1 MSADTS
7 AASDRV
13 PPVVLATACGIRR
26 EKALRVL
33 AVSLAAVLSG
43 QGALLGLV
51 VRQPARRLYVSDAT
65 VLSPSLI
72 TGDRFFSLRALY
84 REATP
89 TREDRP

>member
-33 AVSLAAVLSG
+33 AASLAAVLLG
-43 QGALLGLV
+43 QMALCALV
-51 VRQPARRLYVSDAT
+51 ARQPALRLYVSDT
-65 VLSPSLI
+65 TFLYPFV
-72 TGDRFFSLRALY
+72 ALES
-84 REATP
+84 R
-89 TREDRP
+89 